1 VCGGGRWGAGTVIRV
16 QVKVSGRTG
25 DDASLEV
32 QAESIER
39 AVHQVLARYPGC
51 EAGVVF
57 PIDPEAFFAGAGA
70 TMRAAAQRHTSSR
83 RDDGGKGLAPMKAM
97 VLAAG
102 KGTRLSPLTG
112 EIPKPMAPVVG
123 KPIIQHILELLA
135 QAGVG
140 EVHVNVHHLA
150 DTILGTYENTTHV
163 DGARLCITR
172 EERLMGTAGGV
183 KRIADRFDETFVV
196 IMGDALTDVDVRE
209 VLAFHRERGALATLG
224 LMRVADTSRY
234 GVVELDS
241 QQNLVGFQ
249 EKPDPSEARSN
260 LANTGIYVLEPEV
273 LRYIPENRFFD
284 FAEDLFPRLLAAG
297 EKLVWYE
304 GNFYWSDIGTLEA
317 YRAAQHD
324 ALSGKVRL
332 KIPGGQCSEGL
343 WIDRGTQLHP
353 TVTLEGRMVLGCDVV
368 IGRGATLIGDTMVG
382 SDCWVRPGATIK
394 RSILLPGSS
403 VGEGA
408 HLEDCIVG
416 HGYNVRA
423 GERIRGVTLVLGAAK
438 AKHKLAS
445 GGSPFAPGA
454 VRRTPRATRFV
465 SRRTERVEPSV

>member
-1 VCGGGRWGAGTVIRV
+1 VIRV
-16 QVKVSGRTG
+16 QVEVSGPAG
-25 DDASLEV
+25 DHSNLEV

-39 AVHQVLARYPGC
+39 AVHQALARYPGC
-51 EAGVVF
+51 EARVVF
-57 PIDPEAFFAGAGA
+57 PIDPEAFFVG
-70 TMRAAAQRHTSSR
+70 AAATIRAETQRAERRRVRRNTNSR
-83 RDDGGKGLAPMKAM
+83 YDDGGRIEPMKAM

-135 QAGVG
+135 RGGVG

-150 DTILGTYENTTHV
+150 DAILGAYGNTAHV
-163 DGARLCITR
+163 NGARVCITR

-183 KRIADRFDETFVV
+183 KRVADRFEETFVV
-196 IMGDALTDVDVRE
+196 IMGDALTDVDIRE
-209 VLAFHRERGALATLG
+209 VVAFHKERGALATLA

-241 QQNLVGFQ
+241 ERNLVGFQ
-249 EKPDPSEARSN
+249 EKPDTSEARSN

-273 LRYIPENRFFD
+273 LGYIPENTFFD
-284 FAEDLFPRLLAAG
+284 FAQDLFPRLLAGG
-297 EKLVWYE
+297 EKLVGYE
-304 GNFYWSDIGTLEA
+304 GYFYWSDIGTLEA
-317 YRAAQHD
+317 YRAAQRD
-324 ALSGKVRL
+324 ALSGNVHL
-332 KIPGGQCSEGL
+332 KIPGGKRSEGV
-343 WIDRGTQLHP
+343 WIDSGAQLHP
-353 TVTLEGRMVLGCDVV
+353 TVSLEGQMVLGRDVI
-368 IGRGATLIGDTMVG
+368 IGRGATLVGDTMVG

-403 VGEGA
+403 VGDGA

-423 GERIRGVTLVLGAAK
+423 GERIRGVTLVLGATKGRFKRASSGSRF
-438 AKHKLAS
+438 AS
-445 GGSPFAPGA
+445 G
-454 VRRTPRATRFV
+454 VVQHTPSATRFV
-465 SRRTERVEPSV
+465 GRRTERVERSV